1 MSYSFLIFSVFNSKF
16 AISSEQIYRIER
28 FDVENI
34 ELRDN
39 HPSFYRVGDYV
50 ISLDWLTEKEVSS
63 EDTTGISR
71 LILYRS
77 SSKIRGIPV
86 TELHKVESFYDVS
99 QISNIPKF
107 FRGKPVLGW
116 VHAFITANGQI
127 IPILNLETLAIHNL
141 GALVTH

>member
-28 FDVENI
+28 FDVENV
-34 ELRDN
+34 EYKDS

-50 ISLDWLTEKEVSS
+50 ISLDWLTDS
-63 EDTTGISR
+63 EINFDDPANFSR

-77 SSKIRGIPV
+77 STKIRGIPV
-86 TELHKVESFYDVS
+86 TDLHKVESFYDVS
-99 QISNIPKF
+99 KISSVPKF
-107 FRGKPVLGW
+107 FRGRPVLNW

-127 IPILNLETLAIHNL
+127 IPILNLETLASLNL
-141 GALVTH
+141 SAQVSQ